1 MTVNDDRVNTLADDS
16 APSCRGGSRKRLG
29 MMLCAAG
36 ILVLC
41 FATRFSPA
49 QTAME
54 LLRWKEFSSVKRVS
68 QLGGKIAGLHAIDR
82 AGFVVLS
89 DGGFAQLSSS
99 TVHTNSQEGKAF
111 FQGFVMY
118 DFKDGSSIL
127 AKVDVSGEHNGKQI
141 GTITFL
147 SGTKRF
153 KGITGRGTLSAW
165 MPAEWDMYTEVEA
178 SYSVTA
184 K

>member
-1 MTVNDDRVNTLADDS
+1 MTINDDRATTFADDDVP
-16 APSCRGGSRKRLG
+16 ACRGGSGKHLG
-29 MMLCAAG
+29 LMLCVAG

-41 FATRFSPA
+41 FTTRFSPA

-54 LLRWKEFSSVKRVS
+54 LMRWKEFSYVKRVS
-68 QLGGKIAGLHAIDR
+68 QLGGKMAGLHAIDR

-99 TVHTNSQEGKAF
+99 MVHTNSPEGKAF

-147 SGTKRF
+147 SGTRRF
-153 KGITGRGTLSAW
+153 KGITGRGTVSAW